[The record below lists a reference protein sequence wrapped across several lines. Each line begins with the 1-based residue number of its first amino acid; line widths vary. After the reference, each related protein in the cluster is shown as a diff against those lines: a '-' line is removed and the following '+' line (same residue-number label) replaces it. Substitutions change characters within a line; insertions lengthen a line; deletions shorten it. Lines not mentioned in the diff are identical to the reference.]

1 MRTRNEDLNEARR
14 VAILKAAT
22 GCFVQSGFQGTS
34 MKDICTAAEMSPG
47 TLYHFFASKDDI
59 IAGIIEKER
68 GETRDLVAPMAEADD
83 IVSALFDALDALA
96 KLITD
101 TDLRLHTEVTAEILR
116 QPKLTEQ
123 AQQAD
128 QEAIDALAAALR
140 LAQKK
145 GTIDRSIDCK
155 ATAITISALIDG
167 LLWRATLH
175 GRKALKTQIPSLKQ
189 AIARILIDPDA
200 Q

>member
-1 MRTRNEDLNEARR
+1 MFGNMRTRNEDLNEARR
-14 VAILKAAT
+14 VSILKAAS

-34 MKDICTAAEMSPG
+34 MKDICAAAGMSPG

-59 IAGIIEKER
+59 IAGIIEQER
-68 GETRDLVAPMAEADD
+68 SEMRDLVAPLAEADD
-83 IVSALFDALDALA
+83 IVSALFDTLDAIA

-101 TDLRLHTEVTAEILR
+101 ADLRLHTEVTAEILR

-128 QEAIDALAAALR
+128 QETIDALAAALR

-145 GTIDRSIDCK
+145 GTM
-155 ATAITISALIDG
+155 
-167 LLWRATLH
+167 H